1 MANPDPTKFELPN
14 DLIPETR
21 QICIVT
27 RDLDAMVRRYADQLG
42 IGPWWVNEYKAP
54 DLFDTTYRGQPAAY
68 SMRLALAWTGA
79 LNWEIIQPLEGP
91 SIYRDYL
98 ERNQEGVQH
107 VGVMLSDLGL
117 TWDECHET
125 FHARG
130 FEPIQEGRWKRVSFC
145 YYDTLAASGTIIE
158 VIDRPADFARPE
170 PEYWYPAQN
179 A

>member
-1 MANPDPTKFELPN
+1 MTNPDPMKLPLPN

-27 RDLDAMVRRYADQLG
+27 RDLAAMVRRYADQLG
-42 IGPWWVNEYKAP
+42 IGPWWVNEYAP
-54 DLFDTTYRGQPAAY
+54 PELFGTTYRGEAASY

-79 LNWEIIQPLEGP
+79 LNWEIIQPLTGP
-91 SIYRDYL
+91 SIYHDYL
-98 ERNQEGVQH
+98 DRNEEGVQH

-117 TWDECHET
+117 SWEACHET
-125 FHARG
+125 FQARG
-130 FEPIQEGRWKRVSFC
+130 FEPIQEGRWKRIRFC

-158 VIDRPADFARPE
+158 VIDRPADFERPE
-170 PEYWYPAQN
+170 PEYWYPTEN

>member
-1 MANPDPTKFELPN
+1 MVNLDPMKLALPN

-42 IGPWWVNEYKAP
+42 IGPWWVNEYTP
-54 DLFDTTYRGQPAAY
+54 PELFDATYRGEATNY

-91 SIYRDYL
+91 SIYHDYL
-98 ERNQEGVQH
+98 EHNKEGVQH
-107 VGVMLSDLGL
+107 VGVMLSDLKL

-125 FHARG
+125 FLARG
-130 FEPIQEGRWKRVSFC
+130 FKPIQEGRWKRVRFC

-158 VIDRPADFARPE
+158 VIDRPTDFERPE
-170 PEYWYPAQN
+170 PEYWYPDEKP
-179 A
+179 